1 MSEGPV
7 RHCPGCGQ
15 ALRFPSHIGG
25 MLMACPAC
33 GHRFASPFRLAGA
46 PSVPPP
52 STASPRPAPASETA
66 PASTAPTAAGT
77 LPEAAPRPVAPAGD
91 KPARPTTLAAKVA
104 AKYAAKS

>member
-25 MLMACPAC
+25 MLMACPVC

-46 PSVPPP
+46 PSVSPPP
-52 STASPRPAPASETA
+52 ASLRPDAALQTVPAPSAAATLPDVAPRPA
-66 PASTAPTAAGT
+66 
-77 LPEAAPRPVAPAGD
+77 APAGD
-91 KPARPTTLAAKVA
+91 APVRPTTLAAKVA